1 MKMKV
6 KMKNI
11 SHRYDINTARSRHGN
26 KCSKYKKYLSMMLLT
41 LFFRKNTFCKNTFCK
56 NTFCKNSEAQIVKN

>member
-1 MKMKV
+1 MSVFTRLIIMKMKV

-41 LFFRKNTFCKNTFCK
+41 LFFRKNTFCKN
-56 NTFCKNSEAQIVKN
+56 SEAQIVKN